1 MADLQSADQKVQEST
16 QEEVASQSATCLS
29 HSLSCNAETDPEL
42 IRVANA
48 WPALPEAM
56 RAGILAMIEAAS
68 VERIERCTTHD
79 KTDKR
84 VRQK

>member
-1 MADLQSADQKVQEST
+1 
-16 QEEVASQSATCLS
+16 LS
-29 HSLSCNAETDPEL
+29 HSLSCKAETDPEL

-48 WPALPEAM
+48 WPTLPEAM

-68 VERIERCTTHD
+68 VERIERCMTHD

-84 VRQK
+84 VRSK